1 MMHKIKIIFSW
12 LLIGVLFLGALEPGS
27 DAFAAKK
34 NKYIRMNVKS
44 VTLSKNGMYKLRLYN
59 TKKSQTIVFSS
70 DNESVATVASTTA
83 QPKLAVVT
91 AVNPGNTYVRA
102 TISNS
107 RGRVVRTLKVKVKVT
122 PYAVSVKFG
131 QKKIYLNEN
140 KNIKLNTIIKPN
152 ISQEIPLYESSD
164 TDVATINSRGVVT
177 AVAVGEAVITATLL
191 SSGQSASC
199 TVVVKPE
206 PVETA
211 PPAATS
217 TTSAAKNTR
226 SAAASS
232 SSTLN

>member
-1 MMHKIKIIFSW
+1 MHKIKIIFSW
-12 LLIGVLFLGALEPGS
+12 LLIGVFFLGALEPGS

-59 TKKSQTIVFSS
+59 TKKRQTIVFSS
-70 DNESVATVASTTA
+70 DNESIATVTSTT

-122 PYAVSVKFG
+122 PYAVSVKLG
-131 QKKIYLNEN
+131 KKKIYLNET
-140 KNIKLNTIIKPN
+140 KNTKLNTIIKPN

-164 TDVATINSRGVVT
+164 TDVATVNSRGIVT
-177 AVAVGEAVITATLL
+177 AVAAGEAVITATLL

-211 PPAATS
+211 PPDATS
-217 TTSAAKNTR
+217 TTSAVKNIR
-226 SAAASS
+226 S
-232 SSTLN
+232 N

>member
-59 TKKSQTIVFSS
+59 TKKRQTIVFSS
-70 DNESVATVASTTA
+70 DNESIATVTSTT

-131 QKKIYLNEN
+131 KKKIYLNET
-140 KNIKLNTIIKPN
+140 KNTKLNTIIKPN

-164 TDVATINSRGVVT
+164 TVVATVNSRGIVT
-177 AVAVGEAVITATLL
+177 AVAAGEAVITATLL

-206 PVETA
+206 PVETV
-211 PPAATS
+211 PPEATS
-217 TTSAAKNTR
+217 TTSAAKNIR
-226 SAAASS
+226 S
-232 SSTLN
+232 N

>member
-1 MMHKIKIIFSW
+1 MMHKIKIIFTW
-12 LLIGVLFLGALEPGS
+12 LLIGILFLGALEPGS

-44 VTLSKNGMYKLRLYN
+44 VTLSKNGMCKLRLYN
-59 TKKSQTIVFSS
+59 TKKRQTIVFSS
-70 DNESVATVASTTA
+70 DNESIATVTSTT

-131 QKKIYLNEN
+131 KKKIYLNET
-140 KNIKLNTIIKPN
+140 KNTKLNTIIKPN

-164 TDVATINSRGVVT
+164 TDVATVNSRGIVT
-177 AVAVGEAVITATLL
+177 AVAAGEAVITATLL

-211 PPAATS
+211 PPDATS
-217 TTSAAKNTR
+217 TTSAVKNIR
-226 SAAASS
+226 S
-232 SSTLN
+232 N

>member
-59 TKKSQTIVFSS
+59 TKKRQTIVFSS
-70 DNESVATVASTTA
+70 DNESIATVTSTT

-122 PYAVSVKFG
+122 PYAVSVKFEK
-131 QKKIYLNEN
+131 KKI
-140 KNIKLNTIIKPN
+140 TI
-152 ISQEIPLYESSD
+152 
-164 TDVATINSRGVVT
+164 
-177 AVAVGEAVITATLL
+177 
-191 SSGQSASC
+191 
-199 TVVVKPE
+199 
-206 PVETA
+206 
-211 PPAATS
+211 
-217 TTSAAKNTR
+217 
-226 SAAASS
+226 
-232 SSTLN
+232 

>member
-1 MMHKIKIIFSW
+1 M
-12 LLIGVLFLGALEPGS
+12 LIGVLFLGALEPGS

-59 TKKSQTIVFSS
+59 TKKRQTIVFSS
-70 DNESVATVASTTA
+70 DNESIATVTSTT

-131 QKKIYLNEN
+131 KKKIYLNET
-140 KNIKLNTIIKPN
+140 KNTKLNTIIKPN

-164 TDVATINSRGVVT
+164 TDVATVNSRGIVT
-177 AVAVGEAVITATLL
+177 AVAAGEAVITTTLL

-206 PVETA
+206 PVETV
-211 PPAATS
+211 PPEATS
-217 TTSAAKNTR
+217 TTSAAKNIR
-226 SAAASS
+226 S
-232 SSTLN
+232 N

>member
-12 LLIGVLFLGALEPGS
+12 LLIGILFLGALEPGS

-44 VTLSKNGMYKLRLYN
+44 ITLSKNGMYKLRLYN
-59 TKKSQTIVFSS
+59 TKKRQTIVFSS
-70 DNESVATVASTTA
+70 DNEAVATVVSTT

-131 QKKIYLNEN
+131 KKKIYLNET
-140 KNIKLNTIIKPN
+140 KNTKLNTIIKPN

-164 TDVATINSRGVVT
+164 TDVATVNSRGIVT
-177 AVAVGEAVITATLL
+177 AVAAGEAVITATLL
-191 SSGQSASC
+191 SSGQSAAC

-217 TTSAAKNTR
+217 TTLAAKNIH
-226 SAAASS
+226 S
-232 SSTLN
+232 N

>member
-12 LLIGVLFLGALEPGS
+12 LLIGILFLGALEPGS

-44 VTLSKNGMYKLRLYN
+44 ITLSKNGMYKLRLYN
-59 TKKSQTIVFSS
+59 TKKRQTIVFSS
-70 DNESVATVASTTA
+70 DNEAVATVVSTT

-107 RGRVVRTLKVKVKVT
+107 RGRVVCTLKVKVKVT

-131 QKKIYLNEN
+131 KKKIYLNET
-140 KNIKLNTIIKPN
+140 KNTKLNTIIKPN

-164 TDVATINSRGVVT
+164 TDVATVNSRGIVT
-177 AVAVGEAVITATLL
+177 AVAAGEAVITATLL

-211 PPAATS
+211 PPDATS
-217 TTSAAKNTR
+217 TTSAAKNIR
-226 SAAASS
+226 S
-232 SSTLN
+232 N

>member
-59 TKKSQTIVFSS
+59 TKKRQTIVFSS
-70 DNESVATVASTTA
+70 DNESIATVTSTT

-107 RGRVVRTLKVKVKVT
+107 RGRVVRTLKVKVKVM

-131 QKKIYLNEN
+131 KKKIYLNET
-140 KNIKLNTIIKPN
+140 KNTKLNTIIKPN

-164 TDVATINSRGVVT
+164 TDVATVNSRGIVT
-177 AVAVGEAVITATLL
+177 AVAAGEAVITATLL

-206 PVETA
+206 LVETA
-211 PPAATS
+211 PPDATS
-217 TTSAAKNTR
+217 TTSAAKNIR
-226 SAAASS
+226 
-232 SSTLN
+232 LN

>member
-1 MMHKIKIIFSW
+1 MKHKIRIIFSW
-12 LLIGVLFLGALEPGS
+12 LLVCFLFLGTLESGNEAS
-27 DAFAAKK
+27 AARK
-34 NKYIRMNVKS
+34 KYIRMNVKS

-59 TKKSQTIVFSS
+59 TKKRQTIVFSS
-70 DNESVATVASTTA
+70 DDEDVATVASTTA

-91 AVNPGNTYVRA
+91 AVNPGKTYVRA

-140 KNIKLNTIIKPN
+140 KNTKLNTIIKPN

-164 TDVATINSRGVVT
+164 TDVATVNSRGVVT
-177 AVAVGEAVITATLL
+177 AVAVGETVITATLL

-217 TTSAAKNTR
+217 TTSATKSTR

-232 SSTLN
+232 FGI

>member
-1 MMHKIKIIFSW
+1 MHKIKIIFTW
-12 LLIGVLFLGALEPGS
+12 LLIGVFFLGALEPGS
-27 DAFAAKK
+27 EAFAAKK

-59 TKKSQTIVFSS
+59 TKKRQTIVFSS
-70 DNESVATVASTTA
+70 DNESIATVTSTT

-131 QKKIYLNEN
+131 KKKIYLNET
-140 KNIKLNTIIKPN
+140 KNTKLNTIIKPN

-164 TDVATINSRGVVT
+164 TDVATVNSRGIVT
-177 AVAVGEAVITATLL
+177 AVAAGEAVITATLL

-211 PPAATS
+211 PPDATS
-217 TTSAAKNTR
+217 TTSAVKNIR
-226 SAAASS
+226 S
-232 SSTLN
+232 N

>member
-59 TKKSQTIVFSS
+59 TKKRQTIVFSS
-70 DNESVATVASTTA
+70 DNESIATVTSTT

-131 QKKIYLNEN
+131 KKKIYLNET
-140 KNIKLNTIIKPN
+140 KNTKLNTIIKPN

-164 TDVATINSRGVVT
+164 TDVATVNSRGIVT
-177 AVAVGEAVITATLL
+177 AVTAGEAVITATLL

-206 PVETA
+206 PVETV
-211 PPAATS
+211 PPEATS
-217 TTSAAKNTR
+217 TTSAAKNIR
-226 SAAASS
+226 S
-232 SSTLN
+232 N

>member
-59 TKKSQTIVFSS
+59 TKKRQTIVFSS
-70 DNESVATVASTTA
+70 DNESIATVTSTT

-131 QKKIYLNEN
+131 KKKIYLNET
-140 KNIKLNTIIKPN
+140 KNTKLNTIIKPN
-152 ISQEIPLYESSD
+152 ILQEIPLYESSD
-164 TDVATINSRGVVT
+164 TDVATVNSRGIVT
-177 AVAVGEAVITATLL
+177 AVAAGEAVITATLL

-206 PVETA
+206 PVETV
-211 PPAATS
+211 PPEATS
-217 TTSAAKNTR
+217 TTSAAKNIR
-226 SAAASS
+226 S
-232 SSTLN
+232 N

>member
-12 LLIGVLFLGALEPGS
+12 LLIGILFLGALEPGS

-44 VTLSKNGMYKLRLYN
+44 ITLSKNGMYKLHLYN
-59 TKKSQTIVFSS
+59 TKKRQTIVFSS
-70 DNESVATVASTTA
+70 DNEAVATVVSTT

-131 QKKIYLNEN
+131 KKKIYLNET
-140 KNIKLNTIIKPN
+140 KNTKLNTIIKPN

-164 TDVATINSRGVVT
+164 TDVATVNSRGIVT
-177 AVAVGEAVITATLL
+177 AVAAGEAVITATLL

-211 PPAATS
+211 PPDATS
-217 TTSAAKNTR
+217 TTSAAKNIR
-226 SAAASS
+226 S
-232 SSTLN
+232 N

>member
-1 MMHKIKIIFSW
+1 MHKIKIIFSW
-12 LLIGVLFLGALEPGS
+12 LLIGILFLGALEPGS

-44 VTLSKNGMYKLRLYN
+44 ITLSKNGMYKLRLYN
-59 TKKSQTIVFSS
+59 TKKRQTIVFSS
-70 DNESVATVASTTA
+70 DNEAVATVVSTT

-131 QKKIYLNEN
+131 KKKIYLNET
-140 KNIKLNTIIKPN
+140 KNTKLNTIIKPN

-164 TDVATINSRGVVT
+164 TDVATVNSRGIVT
-177 AVAVGEAVITATLL
+177 AVAAGEAVITATLL

-211 PPAATS
+211 PPDATS
-217 TTSAAKNTR
+217 TTSAAKNIR
-226 SAAASS
+226 S
-232 SSTLN
+232 N

>member
-1 MMHKIKIIFSW
+1 MMHKIKIIFTW
-12 LLIGVLFLGALEPGS
+12 LLIGILFLGALEPGS

-44 VTLSKNGMYKLRLYN
+44 LTLSKNRMYKLRLYN
-59 TKKSQTIVFSS
+59 TKKRQTIVFSS
-70 DNESVATVASTTA
+70 GNETVATVSSNTT

-91 AVNPGNTYVRA
+91 AVNPGNTYIRA

-122 PYAVSVKFG
+122 PYAV
-131 QKKIYLNEN
+131 
-140 KNIKLNTIIKPN
+140 IKPN

-164 TDVATINSRGVVT
+164 TDVATVNSRGIVT
-177 AVAVGEAVITATLL
+177 AVAAGEAVITATLL
-191 SSGQSASC
+191 SSGQSAAC

-217 TTSAAKNTR
+217 TTSAAKTTR
-226 SAAASS
+226 SVAAGSS
-232 SSTLN
+232 GI

>member
-1 MMHKIKIIFSW
+1 MHKIKIIFSW

-59 TKKSQTIVFSS
+59 TKKRQTIVFSS
-70 DNESVATVASTTA
+70 DNESIATLTSTT
-83 QPKLAVVT
+83 QPKQAVVT

-131 QKKIYLNEN
+131 KKKIYLNET
-140 KNIKLNTIIKPN
+140 KNTKLNTIIKPN

-164 TDVATINSRGVVT
+164 TDVATVNSRGIVT
-177 AVAVGEAVITATLL
+177 AVAAGEAVITATLL

-206 PVETA
+206 PVETV
-211 PPAATS
+211 PPEATS
-217 TTSAAKNTR
+217 TTSAAKNIR
-226 SAAASS
+226 S
-232 SSTLN
+232 N

>member
-12 LLIGVLFLGALEPGS
+12 LLIGILFLGALEPGS

-59 TKKSQTIVFSS
+59 TKKRQTIVFSS
-70 DNESVATVASTTA
+70 DNESIATVTSTT

-131 QKKIYLNEN
+131 KKKIYLNET
-140 KNIKLNTIIKPN
+140 KNTKLNTIIKPN

-164 TDVATINSRGVVT
+164 TDVATVNSRGIVT
-177 AVAVGEAVITATLL
+177 AVAAGEAVITATLL

-211 PPAATS
+211 PPDATS
-217 TTSAAKNTR
+217 TTSAAKNIR
-226 SAAASS
+226 S
-232 SSTLN
+232 N

>member
-1 MMHKIKIIFSW
+1 MHKIKIIFSW

-59 TKKSQTIVFSS
+59 TKKRQTIVFSS
-70 DNESVATVASTTA
+70 DNESIATVTSTT

-107 RGRVVRTLKVKVKVT
+107 RGRVVRTLKVKIKVT

-131 QKKIYLNEN
+131 KKKIYLNET
-140 KNIKLNTIIKPN
+140 KNTKLNTIIKPN

-164 TDVATINSRGVVT
+164 TDVAMVNSRGIVT
-177 AVAVGEAVITATLL
+177 AVAAGEAVITATLL

-206 PVETA
+206 PVETV
-211 PPAATS
+211 PPEATS
-217 TTSAAKNTR
+217 TTSAAKNIR
-226 SAAASS
+226 S
-232 SSTLN
+232 N

>member
-59 TKKSQTIVFSS
+59 TKKRQTIVFSS
-70 DNESVATVASTTA
+70 DNESIATVTSTT
-83 QPKLAVVT
+83 QPKLAVVI

-131 QKKIYLNEN
+131 KKKIYLNET
-140 KNIKLNTIIKPN
+140 KNTKLNTIIKPN

-164 TDVATINSRGVVT
+164 TDVATVNSRGIVT
-177 AVAVGEAVITATLL
+177 AVAAGEAVITATLL

-206 PVETA
+206 PVETV
-211 PPAATS
+211 PPEATS
-217 TTSAAKNTR
+217 TTSAAQNIR
-226 SAAASS
+226 S
-232 SSTLN
+232 N

>member
-12 LLIGVLFLGALEPGS
+12 LLIGILFLGALEPGS

-44 VTLSKNGMYKLRLYN
+44 ITLSKNGMYKLRLYN
-59 TKKSQTIVFSS
+59 TKKRQTIVFSS
-70 DNESVATVASTTA
+70 DNEAVATVVSTT

-131 QKKIYLNEN
+131 KKKIYLNET
-140 KNIKLNTIIKPN
+140 KNTKLNTIIKPN

-164 TDVATINSRGVVT
+164 TDVATVNSRGIVT
-177 AVAVGEAVITATLL
+177 AVAAGEAVITATLL

-206 PVETA
+206 PVETV
-211 PPAATS
+211 PPEATS
-217 TTSAAKNTR
+217 TTSAAKNIR
-226 SAAASS
+226 S
-232 SSTLN
+232 N

>member
-59 TKKSQTIVFSS
+59 TKKRQTIVFSS
-70 DNESVATVASTTA
+70 DNESIATVTSTT

-131 QKKIYLNEN
+131 KKKIYLNET
-140 KNIKLNTIIKPN
+140 KNTKLNTIIKPN

-164 TDVATINSRGVVT
+164 TDVTTVNSRGIVT
-177 AVAVGEAVITATLL
+177 AVAAGEAVITATLL

-206 PVETA
+206 PVETV
-211 PPAATS
+211 PPEATS
-217 TTSAAKNTR
+217 TTSAAKNIR
-226 SAAASS
+226 S
-232 SSTLN
+232 N

>member
-12 LLIGVLFLGALEPGS
+12 LLIGILFLGALEPGS

-44 VTLSKNGMYKLRLYN
+44 ITLSKNGMYKLRLYN
-59 TKKSQTIVFSS
+59 TKKRQTIVFSS
-70 DNESVATVASTTA
+70 DNEAVATVVSTT

-131 QKKIYLNEN
+131 KKKIYLNET
-140 KNIKLNTIIKPN
+140 KNTKLNTIIKPN

-164 TDVATINSRGVVT
+164 TDVATVNSRGIVT
-177 AVAVGEAVITATLL
+177 AVAAGEAVITATLL

-199 TVVVKPE
+199 TVVVKPK

-211 PPAATS
+211 PPDATS
-217 TTSAAKNTR
+217 TTSAAKNIR
-226 SAAASS
+226 S
-232 SSTLN
+232 N

>member
-59 TKKSQTIVFSS
+59 TKKRQTIVFSS
-70 DNESVATVASTTA
+70 DNESIATVTSTT

-131 QKKIYLNEN
+131 KKKIYLNET
-140 KNIKLNTIIKPN
+140 KNTKLNTIIKPN

-164 TDVATINSRGVVT
+164 TDVATVNSRGIVT
-177 AVAVGEAVITATLL
+177 AAAAGEAVITATLL

-206 PVETA
+206 PVETV
-211 PPAATS
+211 PPEATS
-217 TTSAAKNTR
+217 TTSAAKNIR
-226 SAAASS
+226 S
-232 SSTLN
+232 N

>member
-12 LLIGVLFLGALEPGS
+12 LLIGILFLGALEPGS

-44 VTLSKNGMYKLRLYN
+44 ITLSKNGMHKLRLYN
-59 TKKSQTIVFSS
+59 TKKRQTIVFSS
-70 DNESVATVASTTA
+70 DNEAVATVVSTT

-131 QKKIYLNEN
+131 KKKIYLNET
-140 KNIKLNTIIKPN
+140 KNTKLNTIIKPN

-164 TDVATINSRGVVT
+164 TDVATVNSRGIVT
-177 AVAVGEAVITATLL
+177 AVAAGEAVITATLL

-211 PPAATS
+211 PPDATS
-217 TTSAAKNTR
+217 TTSAAKNIR
-226 SAAASS
+226 S
-232 SSTLN
+232 N

>member
-59 TKKSQTIVFSS
+59 TKKRQTIVFSS
-70 DNESVATVASTTA
+70 DNESIATVTSTT

-131 QKKIYLNEN
+131 KKKIYLNET
-140 KNIKLNTIIKPN
+140 KNTKLNTIIKPN

-164 TDVATINSRGVVT
+164 TDVATVNSRGIVT
-177 AVAVGEAVITATLL
+177 AVAAGEAVITATLL

-206 PVETA
+206 LVETA
-211 PPAATS
+211 PPDATS
-217 TTSAAKNTR
+217 TTSAAKNIR
-226 SAAASS
+226 
-232 SSTLN
+232 LN

>member
-34 NKYIRMNVKS
+34 NIYIRMNVKS
-44 VTLSKNGMYKLRLYN
+44 VTLSKNGIYN
-59 TKKSQTIVFSS
+59 TKKRQTIVFSS
-70 DNESVATVASTTA
+70 DNESIATVTSTT

-131 QKKIYLNEN
+131 KKKIYLNET
-140 KNIKLNTIIKPN
+140 KNTKLNTIIKPN

-164 TDVATINSRGVVT
+164 TDVATVNSRGIVT
-177 AVAVGEAVITATLL
+177 AVAAGEAVITATLL

-206 PVETA
+206 PVETV
-211 PPAATS
+211 PPEATS
-217 TTSAAKNTR
+217 TTSAAKNIR
-226 SAAASS
+226 S
-232 SSTLN
+232 N

>member
-44 VTLSKNGMYKLRLYN
+44 VTVSKNGMYKLRLYN
-59 TKKSQTIVFSS
+59 TKKRQTIVFSS
-70 DNESVATVASTTA
+70 DNESIATVTSTT

-131 QKKIYLNEN
+131 KKKIYLNET
-140 KNIKLNTIIKPN
+140 KNTKLNTIIKPN

-164 TDVATINSRGVVT
+164 TDVATVNSRGIVT
-177 AVAVGEAVITATLL
+177 AVAAGEAVITATLL

-206 PVETA
+206 PVETV
-211 PPAATS
+211 PPEATS
-217 TTSAAKNTR
+217 TTSAAKNIR
-226 SAAASS
+226 S
-232 SSTLN
+232 N

>member
-34 NKYIRMNVKS
+34 NKDIRMNVKS

-59 TKKSQTIVFSS
+59 TKKRPTIVFSS
-70 DNESVATVASTTA
+70 DNESIATVTSTT

-131 QKKIYLNEN
+131 KKKIYLNET
-140 KNIKLNTIIKPN
+140 KNTKLNTIIKPN

-164 TDVATINSRGVVT
+164 TDVATVNSRGIVT
-177 AVAVGEAVITATLL
+177 AVAAGEAVITATLL

-206 PVETA
+206 PVETV
-211 PPAATS
+211 PPEATS
-217 TTSAAKNTR
+217 TTSAAKNIR
-226 SAAASS
+226 S
-232 SSTLN
+232 N

>member
-34 NKYIRMNVKS
+34 NTYIRMNVKS

-59 TKKSQTIVFSS
+59 TKKRQTIVFSS
-70 DNESVATVASTTA
+70 DNESIATVTSTT

-131 QKKIYLNEN
+131 KKKIYLNET
-140 KNIKLNTIIKPN
+140 KNTKLNTIIKPN

-164 TDVATINSRGVVT
+164 TDVATVNSRGIVT
-177 AVAVGEAVITATLL
+177 AVAAGEAVITATLL

-206 PVETA
+206 PVETV
-211 PPAATS
+211 PPEATS
-217 TTSAAKNTR
+217 TTSAAKNIR
-226 SAAASS
+226 S
-232 SSTLN
+232 N

>member
-1 MMHKIKIIFSW
+1 MMHKNKIIFSW

-59 TKKSQTIVFSS
+59 TKKRQTIVFSS
-70 DNESVATVASTTA
+70 DNESIATVTSTT

-131 QKKIYLNEN
+131 KKKIYLNET
-140 KNIKLNTIIKPN
+140 KNTKLNTIIKPN

-164 TDVATINSRGVVT
+164 TDVATVNSRGIVT
-177 AVAVGEAVITATLL
+177 AVAAGEAVITATLL

-199 TVVVKPE
+199 TVVVKP
-206 PVETA
+206 VETV
-211 PPAATS
+211 PPEATS
-217 TTSAAKNTR
+217 TTSAAKNIR
-226 SAAASS
+226 S
-232 SSTLN
+232 N

>member
-1 MMHKIKIIFSW
+1 MMHKNKIIFSW

-59 TKKSQTIVFSS
+59 TKKRQTIVFSS
-70 DNESVATVASTTA
+70 DNESIATVTSTT

-102 TISNS
+102 MISNS

-131 QKKIYLNEN
+131 KKKIYLNET
-140 KNIKLNTIIKPN
+140 KNTKLNTIIKPN

-164 TDVATINSRGVVT
+164 TDVATVNSRGIVT
-177 AVAVGEAVITATLL
+177 AVAAGEAVITATLL

-206 PVETA
+206 PVETV
-211 PPAATS
+211 PPEATS
-217 TTSAAKNTR
+217 TTSAAKNIR
-226 SAAASS
+226 S
-232 SSTLN
+232 N

>member
-1 MMHKIKIIFSW
+1 MIHKIKIIFSW
-12 LLIGVLFLGALEPGS
+12 LLIGILFVGALEPGN
-27 DAFAAKK
+27 DAYAAKK
-34 NKYIRMNVKS
+34 SKYIRMNVKS

-59 TKKSQTIVFSS
+59 TKKRQTIVFSS
-70 DNESVATVASTTA
+70 YNKSIATVTSTT

-107 RGRVVRTLKVKVKVT
+107 HGRVVRTLKVKVKVT

-131 QKKIYLNEN
+131 KKKIYLNET
-140 KNIKLNTIIKPN
+140 KNTKLNTIIKPN

-164 TDVATINSRGVVT
+164 TDVATVNSRGIVT
-177 AVAVGEAVITATLL
+177 AVAAGEAVITATLL

-206 PVETA
+206 
-211 PPAATS
+211 
-217 TTSAAKNTR
+217 
-226 SAAASS
+226 
-232 SSTLN
+232 

>member
-59 TKKSQTIVFSS
+59 TKKRQTIVFSS
-70 DNESVATVASTTA
+70 DNESIATVTSTT

-131 QKKIYLNEN
+131 KRKIYLNET
-140 KNIKLNTIIKPN
+140 KNTKLNTIIKPN

-164 TDVATINSRGVVT
+164 TDVATVNSRGIVT
-177 AVAVGEAVITATLL
+177 AVAAGEAVITATLL

-206 PVETA
+206 PVETV
-211 PPAATS
+211 PPEATS
-217 TTSAAKNTR
+217 TTSAAKNIR
-226 SAAASS
+226 S
-232 SSTLN
+232 N

>member
-1 MMHKIKIIFSW
+1 MHKIKIIFTW
-12 LLIGVLFLGALEPGS
+12 LLIGVLFLGALEPGR

-44 VTLSKNGMYKLRLYN
+44 ITLSKNGMYKLRLYN
-59 TKKSQTIVFSS
+59 TKKRQTIVFSS
-70 DNESVATVASTTA
+70 SNEMVATVSSNTT

-91 AVNPGNTYVRA
+91 AVNPGNTYIRA

-107 RGRVVRTLKVKVKVT
+107 RGRIVRTLKVKVKVT

-131 QKKIYLNEN
+131 QKKIYLTET
-140 KNIKLNTIIKPN
+140 KNTKLNTIIKPN

-164 TDVATINSRGVVT
+164 TDVATVNSRGIVT
-177 AVAVGEAVITATLL
+177 AVAAGEAVITATLL

-206 PVETA
+206 PVETV
-211 PPAATS
+211 PPEATS
-217 TTSAAKNTR
+217 TTSAAKNIR
-226 SAAASS
+226 S
-232 SSTLN
+232 N

>member
-59 TKKSQTIVFSS
+59 TKKRQTIVFSS
-70 DNESVATVASTTA
+70 DNESIATVTSTT

-131 QKKIYLNEN
+131 KKKIYLNET
-140 KNIKLNTIIKPN
+140 KNTKLNTIIKPN

-164 TDVATINSRGVVT
+164 TDVATVNSRGIVT
-177 AVAVGEAVITATLL
+177 AVAAGEAVITATLL
-191 SSGQSASC
+191 SSGQPASC

-206 PVETA
+206 PVETV
-211 PPAATS
+211 PPEATS
-217 TTSAAKNTR
+217 TTSAAKNIR
-226 SAAASS
+226 S
-232 SSTLN
+232 N

>member
-59 TKKSQTIVFSS
+59 TKKRQTIVFSS
-70 DNESVATVASTTA
+70 DNESIATVTSTT

-107 RGRVVRTLKVKVKVT
+107 RGRVVRTLKVKVKVM

-131 QKKIYLNEN
+131 KKKIYLNET
-140 KNIKLNTIIKPN
+140 KNTKLNTIIKPN

-164 TDVATINSRGVVT
+164 TDVATVNSRGIVT
-177 AVAVGEAVITATLL
+177 AVAAGEAVITATLL

-206 PVETA
+206 PVETV
-211 PPAATS
+211 PPEATS
-217 TTSAAKNTR
+217 TTSAAKNIR
-226 SAAASS
+226 S
-232 SSTLN
+232 N

>member
-1 MMHKIKIIFSW
+1 MMHKNKIIFSW

-59 TKKSQTIVFSS
+59 TKKRQTIVFSS
-70 DNESVATVASTTA
+70 DNESIATVTSTT

-131 QKKIYLNEN
+131 KKKIYLNET
-140 KNIKLNTIIKPN
+140 KNTKLNTIIKTN
-152 ISQEIPLYESSD
+152 I
-164 TDVATINSRGVVT
+164 
-177 AVAVGEAVITATLL
+177 
-191 SSGQSASC
+191 
-199 TVVVKPE
+199 
-206 PVETA
+206 
-211 PPAATS
+211 
-217 TTSAAKNTR
+217 
-226 SAAASS
+226 
-232 SSTLN
+232 

>member
-1 MMHKIKIIFSW
+1 MMHKIKIIFTW
-12 LLIGVLFLGALEPGS
+12 LLIGVFFLGALEPGS
-27 DAFAAKK
+27 EAFAAKK

-59 TKKSQTIVFSS
+59 TKKRQTIVFSS
-70 DNESVATVASTTA
+70 DNESIATVTSTT

-131 QKKIYLNEN
+131 KKKIYLNET
-140 KNIKLNTIIKPN
+140 KNTKLNTIIKPN

-164 TDVATINSRGVVT
+164 TDVATVNSRGIVT
-177 AVAVGEAVITATLL
+177 AVAAGEAVITATLL

-211 PPAATS
+211 PPDATS
-217 TTSAAKNTR
+217 TTSAAKNIR
-226 SAAASS
+226 S
-232 SSTLN
+232 N

>member
-1 MMHKIKIIFSW
+1 MMHKIKIIFTW
-12 LLIGVLFLGALEPGS
+12 LLIGILFLGALEPGS
-27 DAFAAKK
+27 EAFAAKK

-59 TKKSQTIVFSS
+59 TKKRQTIVFSS
-70 DNESVATVASTTA
+70 DNESIATVTSTT

-131 QKKIYLNEN
+131 KKKIYLNET
-140 KNIKLNTIIKPN
+140 KNTKLNTIIKPN

-164 TDVATINSRGVVT
+164 TDVATVNSRGIVT
-177 AVAVGEAVITATLL
+177 AVAAGEAVITATLL

-211 PPAATS
+211 PPDATS
-217 TTSAAKNTR
+217 TTSAAKNIR
-226 SAAASS
+226 S
-232 SSTLN
+232 N